1 MGVGRKEKYYNYV
14 VSDMISKTV
23 IEDGKVL
30 DYPYSKL
37 PEDAEPEPV
46 DYFTSFKIPSLMFER
61 YVTKIYGAK
70 KEEWVKLWKLYKDII
85 KDKINNG

>member
-1 MGVGRKEKYYNYV
+1 
-14 VSDMISKTV
+14 
-23 IEDGKVL
+23 
-30 DYPYSKL
+30 
-37 PEDAEPEPV
+37 
-46 DYFTSFKIPSLMFER
+46 MFER